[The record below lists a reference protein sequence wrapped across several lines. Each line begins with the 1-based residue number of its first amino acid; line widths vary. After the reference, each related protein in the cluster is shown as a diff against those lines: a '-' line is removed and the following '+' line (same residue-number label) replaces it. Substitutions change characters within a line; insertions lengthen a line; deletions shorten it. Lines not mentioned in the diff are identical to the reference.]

1 MRYVALAVRGLPIG
15 SGVTESA
22 AKTVIGQ
29 RATKSGQHWSEPG
42 LRGVLCLRAI
52 HLSDRLPA
60 LWAHLARSYKAE
72 VRAA

>member
-1 MRYVALAVRGLPIG
+1 VNGY
-15 SGVTESA
+15 ESA

-60 LWAHLARSYKAE
+60 FWAHLARSYKAE

>member
-1 MRYVALAVRGLPIG
+1 VRGLPIG

-29 RATKSGQHWSEPG
+29 RTKRSGQHWSEPG

-52 HLSDRLPA
+52 HQSHRLPA
-60 LWAHLARSYKAE
+60 FWVQFARGYKAE
-72 VRAA
+72 IMAA